1 MGVAMV
7 ARVGIP
13 TFEQESVLT
22 GRWRVRGVAGFGIL
36 EHHMA
41 IRCRGIPI
49 VMTITRSQRL
59 AIHFFALAAVCA
71 IVLTPSLAGSQRS
84 PATAPPEH
92 VDETLQNQMNTYA
105 RHHRGKVSLFAKQL
119 RTGRTVALNP
129 DVPVNT
135 ASVIKL
141 PIMLEAM
148 HQVKEGRVSFNDMLP
163 LRKEDQ
169 VSGSGV
175 LLLFH
180 TPAEI
185 NFETAIVLMITQSD
199 NTAANLV
206 LAHVGRENV
215 NRRLQTMG
223 LQSTVSIRPISRP
236 KEGDQSPEL
245 KPFGIGRT
253 TAREMAAVL
262 ESIERCD
269 LADQKLCARMV
280 DILQHQFWRNCIPHY
295 LEDADTTEVASHVAN
310 KTGSLDHVRNDVGI
324 VYTKNGPIVI
334 SAFTYENVDTSWT
347 PENEGELLI
356 ARMAKAIVDGWAPD
370 GLGSEK

>member
-1 MGVAMV
+1 MMRIFANTKPDGQVFAVA
-7 ARVGIP
+7 
-13 TFEQESVLT
+13 
-22 GRWRVRGVAGFGIL
+22 
-36 EHHMA
+36 A
-41 IRCRGIPI
+41 IC
-49 VMTITRSQRL
+49 L
-59 AIHFFALAAVCA
+59 L
-71 IVLTPSLAGSQRS
+71 VLTPAIASYQSSRAAG
-84 PATAPPEH
+84 PADYI
-92 VDETLQNQMNTYA
+92 DETLQNQMDTYA
-105 RHHRGKVSLFAKQL
+105 RHHHGKVSLFAKHL
-119 RTGRTVALNP
+119 RTGKTVALNP

-148 HQVKEGRVSFNDMLP
+148 YQVKEGRVSLDDMLP
-163 LRKEDQ
+163 FRKEDQ

-215 NRRLQTMG
+215 NRRLRTLGYQLT
-223 LQSTVSIRPISRP
+223 TSIRPISRP

-253 TAREMAAVL
+253 TAREMAGVL

-269 LADQKLCARMV
+269 LGDAKLCARMV

-295 LEDADTTEVASHVAN
+295 LEDADTTEVASHIAN

-356 ARMAKAIVDGWAPD
+356 AKMAKTIVDGWAPG

>member
-1 MGVAMV
+1 MAMHFLTVA
-7 ARVGIP
+7 
-13 TFEQESVLT
+13 
-22 GRWRVRGVAGFGIL
+22 
-36 EHHMA
+36 A
-41 IRCRGIPI
+41 ICG
-49 VMTITRSQRL
+49 
-59 AIHFFALAAVCA
+59 
-71 IVLTPSLAGSQRS
+71 IVLTPRFAWPQGSR
-84 PATAPPEH
+84 ATGNPDHPDA
-92 VDETLQNQMNTYA
+92 TLQNQMTNYA
-105 RHHRGKVSLFAKQL
+105 RHHRGKISLFAKHL
-119 RTGRTVALNP
+119 RTGSTVALNP

-148 HQVKEGRVSFNDMLP
+148 YQVKEGRVSFDDMLP
-163 LRKEDQ
+163 LRKDDQ

-206 LAHVGRENV
+206 LAHIGRENV
-215 NRRLQTMG
+215 NRRLRTMG
-223 LQSTVSIRPISRP
+223 LLSTMSIRPISRP

-280 DILQHQFWRNCIPHY
+280 DILQHQFWRNCIPHF
-295 LEDADTTEVASHVAN
+295 LEDTDTTEVASHVAN
-310 KTGSLDHVRNDVGI
+310 KTGSLDRVRNDVGL

-347 PENEGELLI
+347 PENEGELVI
-356 ARMAKAIVDGWAPD
+356 ANMAKTIVHGWAPD
-370 GLGSEK
+370 GLGPEK

>member
-1 MGVAMV
+1 MAVHLFALTVIGA
-7 ARVGIP
+7 
-13 TFEQESVLT
+13 TVLT
-22 GRWRVRGVAGFGIL
+22 SG
-36 EHHMA
+36 
-41 IRCRGIPI
+41 
-49 VMTITRSQRL
+49 
-59 AIHFFALAAVCA
+59 
-71 IVLTPSLAGSQRS
+71 LAGSQASR
-84 PATAPPEH
+84 AAGKPEH
-92 VDETLQNQMNTYA
+92 VDETLQNQISNYA

-119 RTGRTVALNP
+119 RTGNMVALNA

-148 HQVKEGRVSFNDMLP
+148 YQVKDKRVTFDDMLP
-163 LRKEDQ
+163 LGKEDQ

-215 NRRLQTMG
+215 NRRLQMMG
-223 LQSTVSIRPISRP
+223 LQTTMSIRPISRP

-253 TAREMAAVL
+253 TAREMASVL

-269 LADQKLCARMV
+269 LADQKLCARMI
-280 DILQHQFWRNCIPHY
+280 DILEHQFWRNCIPHY
-295 LEDADTTEVASHVAN
+295 LEDADTTEVASHIAN

-334 SAFTYENVDTSWT
+334 SAFTYENIDTSWT

-356 ARMAKAIVDGWAPD
+356 AKMAKTIVDGWAPD

>member
-1 MGVAMV
+1 MLATQAGRQLAVH
-7 ARVGIP
+7 
-13 TFEQESVLT
+13 FLVLAAICAT
-22 GRWRVRGVAGFGIL
+22 GLTPGF
-36 EHHMA
+36 A
-41 IRCRGIPI
+41 
-49 VMTITRSQRL
+49 RSQ
-59 AIHFFALAAVCA
+59 
-71 IVLTPSLAGSQRS
+71 GSR
-84 PATAPPEH
+84 ATGKPER
-92 VDETLQNQMNTYA
+92 VDETLQNQMNNYA

-119 RTGRTVALNP
+119 RTGSTVALNP

-148 HQVKEGRVSFNDMLP
+148 YQVKDRRVSFDDMLP
-163 LRKEDQ
+163 LRKDDQ

-180 TPAEI
+180 TPSEI

-206 LAHVGRENV
+206 LAHIGRENV

-223 LQSTVSIRPISRP
+223 LQSTMSIRPISRP

-253 TAREMAAVL
+253 TAREMASIL
-262 ESIERCD
+262 ESIDRCD
-269 LADQKLCARMV
+269 LADQKLCARMI
-280 DILQHQFWRNCIPHY
+280 DILEHQFWRNCIPHY
-295 LEDADTTEVASHVAN
+295 LEDADTTEVASHIAN

-334 SAFTYENVDTSWT
+334 SAFTYDNVDTSWT

-356 ARMAKAIVDGWAPD
+356 ARMAKTIVDGWAAD
-370 GLGSEK
+370 GLGTEK

>member
-1 MGVAMV
+1 MV
-7 ARVGIP
+7 GRRPGLIAGSNHGKMRSTPYGRGAASSMAAIP
-13 TFEQESVLT
+13 PAWYIASPMTAHVRILRHFLT
-22 GRWRVRGVAGFGIL
+22 
-36 EHHMA
+36 
-41 IRCRGIPI
+41 
-49 VMTITRSQRL
+49 L
-59 AIHFFALAAVCA
+59 AILCGWVSSALLAAA
-71 IVLTPSLAGSQRS
+71 QPPRGTSQPDR
-84 PATAPPEH
+84 P
-92 VDETLQNQMNTYA
+92 DETMQHLMDNYA
-105 RHHRGKVSLFAKQL
+105 RHHRGKVSLYAKHL
-119 RTGRTVALNP
+119 GSGRSVSINP

-141 PIMLEAM
+141 AIMLEAM
-148 HQVKEGRVSFNDMLP
+148 YQVKDGTVSFDDV
-163 LRKEDQ
+163 LRLRRDDQ

-185 NFETAIVLMITQSD
+185 SFETAVVLMITQSD
-199 NTAANLV
+199 NTATNLV
-206 LAHVGRENV
+206 LARIGRDNV
-215 NRRLQTMG
+215 NRRLRALGFPVT
-223 LQSTVSIRPISRP
+223 TSIRPISRP

-253 TAREMAAVL
+253 TAREMAGIL

-269 LADQKLCARMV
+269 LGDRTLCARMV
-280 DILQHQFWRNCIPHY
+280 DILQHQFWRNAIPHF

-334 SAFTYENVDTSWT
+334 SAFTYENADTSWS

-356 ARMAKAIVDGWAPD
+356 ARMAKTIVDGWAPD
-370 GLGSEK
+370 GLGADQK